1 MDFAK
6 VVVFGLLSLFL
17 VNCAEKSPN
26 APQDEEIKEITE
38 LNTTIQNKGVLLSWQ
53 YGSSQQPD
61 SFAITVTDLSN
72 EKDTIKKTIM
82 VPGSKNQ
89 YLYEHK
95 KTGFFNFSVAASGK
109 KGKQTKEV
117 KAESYGIVTDLPIV
131 RINTPDSVKVNSKNW
146 IHKVRELDY
155 ATLSISNAGEH
166 NVTNLKTDI
175 KGRGNSTWS
184 HHPKKPYSINLR
196 KKHNLLGM
204 PAHKKWAFLANHSDK
219 SLIRNKFSY
228 ELGQNIFT
236 DVRWTPKSKLVELV
250 LNGEYLGVYQ
260 LIERIKV
267 HEDRVNIDVEN
278 GDFLLEVDTRLSSE
292 FNFISPKEVKFNF
305 RFPKT
310 MDSTTFDS
318 LKSTVEHLESLLYAK
333 NFTDPDSGYK
343 PHFDINSFV
352 DWYIICEFVK
362 NNDATFYSSVY
373 MYYRNNEEKMYM
385 APLWDF
391 DISAGNI
398 NYNNNDLV
406 EGLHV
411 AKGRWISQML
421 KDPYFSN
428 LVKQRW
434 EENKNALWQAV
445 QNLRQQGEDMALVA
459 NNNFTRWPI
468 LGVELWPNRIWP
480 ETYAEEVEELVQW
493 LEARYHW
500 LDGQF

>member
-1 MDFAK
+1 
-6 VVVFGLLSLFL
+6 
-17 VNCAEKSPN
+17 
-26 APQDEEIKEITE
+26 
-38 LNTTIQNKGVLLSWQ
+38 
-53 YGSSQQPD
+53 
-61 SFAITVTDLSN
+61 
-72 EKDTIKKTIM
+72 M

-228 ELGQNIFT
+228 ELGQKIFT
-236 DVRWTPKSKLVELV
+236 DVQWTPKSKLVELV

-267 HEDRVNIDVEN
+267 HEDRVDIDIEN

-391 DISAGNI
+391 DLIAGNAK
-398 NYNNNDLV
+398 YNNNDIPDV
-406 EGLHV
+406 FYI
-411 AKGRWISQML
+411 KKSRWIVQL
-421 KDPYFSN
+421 FKDPDFE
-428 LVKQRW
+428 LAVKQRW
-434 EENKNALWQAV
+434 QEKKDDLLAAV
-445 QNLRQQGEDMALVA
+445 NSIKQTGKDMKQTAA
-459 NNNFTRWPI
+459 NNFYRWPI
-468 LGVELWPNRIWP
+468 LGKEIWPNPTWP
-480 ETYAEEVEELVQW
+480 DTYEEEIDQLYDF
-493 LEARYHW
+493 LKARYEW
-500 LDGQF
+500 MDGEMTISD